1 MGKRVARERERQIQE
16 TMVAFRDLVDQ
27 QGVEAVRDGDHH
39 TGSPMPKQTLGRY
52 WWRRAPA
59 GSQKWSRS

>member
-1 MGKRVARERERQIQE
+1 MRVARVKEEQIQE

-39 TGSPMPKQTLGRY
+39 TGSPMPK
-52 WWRRAPA
+52 
-59 GSQKWSRS
+59 